1 MIHNPKTMI
10 SISKTFLSS
19 IAFLFLLVIFP
30 TAVHAQ
36 TETLTLSVSPTLF
49 EMTANPEQE
58 WLSTIRVIN
67 ANPYDITIYT
77 DVVNFAPQGESGQ
90 GKFLPVLD
98 EEAGGQTFAEWV
110 TLDQTELTIPAEQ
123 TAEIPFRIKV
133 PDNAPPGGHFGAI
146 LIGTKSLDTGS
157 GQTVVETSQ
166 VVTSLVFLRVTGDII
181 EDGVIREF
189 RSTKLIAERP
199 EMDFELRFQNK
210 GNVHILPQGEIKI
223 FNMWGE
229 ERGLIPVN
237 RQTLFGNVLPDSIRK
252 YSFSWSGEWS
262 LADIGRY
269 TVVATLAYGEGSRQ
283 FASAETAFWVIPWKI
298 TLTVL
303 AILFAFITFLV
314 WSIKLYIR
322 KMLKI
327 AGVSA
332 DSQQVNRVDYR
343 VKKNRSVSMVAP
355 IEEGILDLRARFQDS
370 DSLREKLSS
379 TLAFVSKYRIFFSLL
394 ILVVLF
400 VIAIIWYITAASTSD
415 RPYEVVIEGLEQ
427 DVTISSE
434 QLQYEARK
442 EEVAADN
449 PDLSAKEFP
458 PIKIVNQSGVPGL
471 AADLRIKLEAA
482 GYPVAELSTDLE
494 RIEANTV
501 VVYAPEYDTQALEL
515 SAQVYGA
522 LLSSYAEASGTETP
536 IIIYVGK
543 DLENAVQ

>member
-1 MIHNPKTMI
+1 MI
-10 SISKTFLSS
+10 SISKTFLNNITS
-19 IAFLFLLVIFP
+19 LFLLVVFP
-30 TAVHAQ
+30 TVVQAQ
-36 TETLTLSVSPTLF
+36 AETLTLSVSPTLF

-90 GKFLPVLD
+90 GKFLPVLE

-110 TLDQTELTIPAEQ
+110 TLDQVELTILAEQ
-123 TAEIPFRIKV
+123 TVEVPFRIKV
-133 PDNAPPGGHFGAI
+133 PANAPPGGHFGAI

-189 RSTKLIAERP
+189 RSTKAIAERP

-298 TLTVL
+298 TLMVL
-303 AILFAFITFLV
+303 TILFAFITFLV

-327 AGVSA
+327 AGVSS
-332 DSQQVNRVDYR
+332 DSQQVNRIDYR
-343 VKKNRSVSMVAP
+343 VKKSRSVSMVAP
-355 IEEGILDLRARFQDS
+355 IEEGILDLRARFQDA
-370 DSLREKLSS
+370 DSLKEKLSN

-394 ILVVLF
+394 ILVILF
-400 VIAIIWYITAASTSD
+400 LIAVIWYITAASTND

-442 EEVAADN
+442 EGVADDGTDA
-449 PDLSAKEFP
+449 SSKEFP
-458 PIKIVNQSGVPGL
+458 SIKIVNQSGVPGL

-494 RIEANTV
+494 RIETNTV

-543 DLENAVQ
+543 DLESAVQ